1 MNFFFSLMVVV
12 EMQWRVLNGVCLFL
26 FLFSLFV
33 GGELEYKKGD
43 ISVGGDVRALYVIA
57 IMGETI

>member
-1 MNFFFSLMVVV
+1 MGCVCFS
-12 EMQWRVLNGVCLFL
+12 F
-26 FLFSLFV
+26 FSLFV
-33 GGELEYKKGD
+33 GGGLEYKKGD